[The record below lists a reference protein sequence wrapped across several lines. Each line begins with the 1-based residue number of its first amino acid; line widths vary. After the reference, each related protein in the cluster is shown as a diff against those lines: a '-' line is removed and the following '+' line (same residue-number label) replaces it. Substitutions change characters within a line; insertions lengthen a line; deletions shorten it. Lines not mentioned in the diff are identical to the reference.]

1 MDDMM
6 RAVRRLSGR
15 YVPFLQ
21 PYWDAEDFSSIAAWL
36 KSGELEDARDKLA
49 ERLKLRFP
57 QSANIVLTD
66 TGKSALYVALKML
79 GIEPGDEVIVPSYCC
94 LSVILSVLRGGC
106 TPVLAD
112 TDNQFNL
119 SEEGVVAALS
129 SRVKA
134 ILVPHLF
141 GQKAASLEGIIAL
154 GRQRGIAVIEDVAQ
168 AYGLQLESGALAGS
182 LGDAAIFSA
191 GLGKPI
197 MGPAG
202 GWAVLNRPR
211 DAAPRLEAEPIE
223 ETWTLV
229 ANFVSRFTGPHWR
242 RGYGDIVHALPS
254 RFQTL
259 MRRKAGFDLR
269 LMVENECRLRG
280 INIVDGWLA
289 ARQIERIDRN
299 IELRRQ
305 NARRWKALLAKAMIP
320 CTTPPEA
327 TNVHA
332 AFPLLFGG
340 PDSRQA
346 AEKFRRVLERG
357 GVATE
362 TCYTPLHLRSE
373 CRGLR
378 RTEMP
383 FCGSAWQRVFSVPIR
398 PNLTSED
405 WERIETVVALAGAS
419 RASLAR
425 SSELVN

>member
-1 MDDMM
+1 
-6 RAVRRLSGR
+6 
-15 YVPFLQ
+15 
-21 PYWDAEDFSSIAAWL
+21 
-36 KSGELEDARDKLA
+36 
-49 ERLKLRFP
+49 
-57 QSANIVLTD
+57 
-66 TGKSALYVALKML
+66 
-79 GIEPGDEVIVPSYCC
+79 
-94 LSVILSVLRGGC
+94 
-106 TPVLAD
+106 
-112 TDNQFNL
+112 
-119 SEEGVVAALS
+119 
-129 SRVKA
+129 
-134 ILVPHLF
+134 
-141 GQKAASLEGIIAL
+141 
-154 GRQRGIAVIEDVAQ
+154 
-168 AYGLQLESGALAGS
+168 LQLESGALAGS